1 MIMPNSN
8 GIFLFLQKKLMDI
21 FWLILAAF
29 IILIGLV
36 GAILPGIPG
45 PITSFVGLLLALFS
59 SYTDLSHNILF
70 VLGVIAIILTVIDYV
85 MPIYGTKQF
94 GGTRAGIIGSIIGLF
109 AGLILIPGVGIIIG
123 PLVGAFIGELI
134 AGANSNDAFKAALGS
149 FIGFL
154 TGTFMKLIYSIIIV
168 YYFVAGLL

>member
-1 MIMPNSN
+1 MPNSN

-45 PITSFVGLLLALFS
+45 PITSFVGLLLGLFS
-59 SYTDLSHNILF
+59 SYTDLSHNILL

-123 PLVGAFIGELI
+123 PLVGAFVGELI
-134 AGANSNDAFKAALGS
+134 AGANSSDAFKAALGS